1 MLETGFVVA
10 LGLLVMLAKL
20 SWRNKMLVISHPL
33 AADVIVFVGLTAIHW
48 GTFSGVMAATAG
60 ALFCS
65 VVLSIAR
72 WAVGHM
78 VGTMYYPGIFN
89 VAHKLRAPSTQNK
102 ASGTE
107 F

>member
-20 SWRNKMLVISHPL
+20 SWRNKMLVISNPL
-33 AADVIVFVGLTAIHW
+33 AADVIVFVGLTMIHW
-48 GTFSGVMAATAG
+48 GTFAGVMAATVG

-65 VVLSIAR
+65 VVLSTAR

-78 VGTMYYPGIFN
+78 KGNIYFPGIFN
-89 VAHKLRAPSTQNK
+89 IAHKLRAPSTENE
-102 ASGTE
+102 SPRS
-107 F
+107 